1 MGSLLKNIQLMVE
14 FLKALF
20 LALHFSCYTLMVF
33 LMMLSMVSLSML
45 IIVLSI
51 LSLIKHLICGN
62 NLTWLL
68 NLNLINKTLDWGKKW
83 LSDFNVGKT
92 QLVSFDQSNNTG
104 SIDLKM
110 DGSDLEDKSS
120 FRMLGLVFSSKLD
133 WGSCIISIAKTGSKK
148 VGAIIHSMKI
158 FLLRLLCI
166 SINLPYTH
174 IWNTVVM
181 SGLVPQVITWNY

>member
-62 NLTWLL
+62 NLNWLL

-181 SGLVPQVITWNY
+181 SGLVPLVATWNC

>member
-1 MGSLLKNIQLMVE
+1 M
-14 FLKALF
+14 
-20 LALHFSCYTLMVF
+20 
-33 LMMLSMVSLSML
+33 
-45 IIVLSI
+45 IVLSI

-62 NLTWLL
+62 NLNWLL

-174 IWNTVVM
+174 IWSTVVM

>member
-62 NLTWLL
+62 NLNWLL

-148 VGAIIHSMKI
+148 VGALIHSMNF

>member
-14 FLKALF
+14 FLKAQF

-62 NLTWLL
+62 NLNWLL

-174 IWNTVVM
+174 IWNTVVT
-181 SGLVPQVITWNY
+181 SGLVPLVATWNC

>member
-45 IIVLSI
+45 MIVLSI

-62 NLTWLL
+62 NLNWLL

-181 SGLVPQVITWNY
+181 SGLVPLVATWNC

>member
-1 MGSLLKNIQLMVE
+1 
-14 FLKALF
+14 
-20 LALHFSCYTLMVF
+20 
-33 LMMLSMVSLSML
+33 MMLSMVSLSML

-62 NLTWLL
+62 NLNWLL

-174 IWNTVVM
+174 IWSTVVM
-181 SGLVPQVITWNY
+181 SGLVPQVITWNYQTSYKKIFGTVGPSLAVSCELLARL

>member
-1 MGSLLKNIQLMVE
+1 
-14 FLKALF
+14 
-20 LALHFSCYTLMVF
+20 MVF
-33 LMMLSMVSLSML
+33 LMMLSVVFLSML
-45 IIVLSI
+45 MIVLSI
-51 LSLIKHLICGN
+51 LSLMKHLICGN
-62 NLTWLL
+62 NLNWLL
-68 NLNLINKTLDWGKKW
+68 NLNLIYKTLDWGKKW
-83 LSDFNVGKT
+83 LIDFNVGKT

-120 FRMLGLVFSSKLD
+120 FKMLGLVFSSKLD

-148 VGAIIHSMKI
+148 VGALIHSMNF
-158 FLLRLLCI
+158 FLLRMLYI

-181 SGLVPQVITWNY
+181 SRLVPQVVTWNY

>member
-62 NLTWLL
+62 NLNWLL

-92 QLVSFDQSNNTG
+92 ELVSFDQSNNTG

-110 DGSDLEDKSS
+110 DGSDIEDKSS

-174 IWNTVVM
+174 IWNTVVT
-181 SGLVPQVITWNY
+181 SGLVPLVATWNC

>member
-1 MGSLLKNIQLMVE
+1 MRSLLKNIQLMVE

-45 IIVLSI
+45 MIVLSI
-51 LSLIKHLICGN
+51 LSLIKHLFCGN
-62 NLTWLL
+62 NLNWLL

>member
-1 MGSLLKNIQLMVE
+1 MRSLLKNIQLMVE

-62 NLTWLL
+62 NLNWLL

-174 IWNTVVM
+174 IWCTVVM

>member
-1 MGSLLKNIQLMVE
+1 MRSLLKNIQLMVE

-62 NLTWLL
+62 NLNWLL

-181 SGLVPQVITWNY
+181 SGLVPPIATWIC

>member
-1 MGSLLKNIQLMVE
+1 MRSLLKNIQLMVE

-62 NLTWLL
+62 NLNWLL

-174 IWNTVVM
+174 MWNTVVM

>member
-62 NLTWLL
+62 NLNWLL

-181 SGLVPQVITWNY
+181 SGLVPPVAAWIC

>member
-14 FLKALF
+14 FLKAQF

-62 NLTWLL
+62 NLNWLL